1 MKKFVVTIVAAVVML
16 IGAITVAEG
25 KTATAPDETYRV
37 QYTTM
42 TVHEGQTLSE
52 IAHELW
58 SNDPEM
64 NSTRW
69 NSYKDLLDEIFVS
82 SGIKN
87 VDYVQSGTTIS
98 VPYLVTNSDK

>member
-1 MKKFVVTIVAAVVML
+1 MKKFTITIATVIIML
-16 IGAITVAEG
+16 IGIITVAEG
-25 KTATAPDETYRV
+25 KTPSETAYRV

-42 TVHEGQTLSE
+42 TVHTGETLSK
-52 IAHELW
+52 IAHDLW
-58 SNDPEM
+58 NKDPKM

-87 VDYVQSGTTIS
+87 ADYVQAGTTIS
-98 VPYLVTNSDK
+98 VPYLVTSSDK

>member
-1 MKKFVVTIVAAVVML
+1 MKKFMIAMLAVIVML

-25 KTATAPDETYRV
+25 KTTNVETYHV

-42 TVHEGQTLSE
+42 TVHEGQTLSG
-52 IAHELW
+52 IAHDLW
-58 SNDPEM
+58 NENPEI

-69 NSYKDLLDEIFVS
+69 NSYKDLLNEIFVS

-87 VDYVQSGTTIS
+87 VDYVQAGSTIS